1 MTFDILNT
9 IFLIEDLRNENFAFK
24 NSMYF
29 KANAFFNNALNGRA
43 QKSGNAVTCKVVLL
57 KRSKK
62 VISIR
67 FVFMDHPKH
76 YLLE

>member
-1 MTFDILNT
+1 M
-9 IFLIEDLRNENFAFK
+9 FLLEDLRNENFAFK

-29 KANAFFNNALNGRA
+29 KTNTFFNNALNGRA
-43 QKSGNAVTCKVVLL
+43 QKSSNAVTCKVVLL

-62 VISIR
+62 VIYIR